1 MAAVTSCENT
11 PFYRE
16 LLDYFQE
23 LAKFS
28 EYDKN
33 NDPILWNN
41 RRIRIER
48 NGVFWKQW
56 FDQGVTFI
64 SDLINS
70 NSKFL
75 TFEKFQNKFE
85 IKASYLHDFL
95 INCCHSSGFETKG
108 IWFYGS

>member
-11 PFYRE
+11 LFYRE

-41 RRIRIER
+41 RIIRIER
-48 NGVFWKQW
+48 NGGF
-56 FDQGVTFI
+56 GNNG
-64 SDLINS
+64 LIRVLLS
-70 NSKFL
+70 
-75 TFEKFQNKFE
+75 
-85 IKASYLHDFL
+85 IV
-95 INCCHSSGFETKG
+95 I
-108 IWFYGS
+108 

>member
-11 PFYRE
+11 LFYRE

-56 FDQGVTFI
+56 YDQGVTFN

-70 NSKFL
+70 NGKFL
-75 TFEKFQNKFE
+75 TFEKFRN
-85 IKASYLHDFL
+85 
-95 INCCHSSGFETKG
+95 
-108 IWFYGS
+108 